1 MKHSTRVLLAGLALF
16 PLAGQAAIPLNDD
29 FAVEVDLTLA
39 SDYRTRGISQT
50 QNDPAAQAGA
60 TLLHSSGL
68 YAGAWTSNVDF
79 GFGLKTRQEVDY
91 YAGWFWQAN
100 DDISLDLGYI
110 KYAYPKEGQFNQS
123 EVYSILSAYGFK
135 AAAYYSSDAPN
146 VIGEDQDTLYTYVGY
161 ETTLPA
167 DIGLKLRYGRMDFKD
182 PLYYSANGTSADSYR
197 EWEAKVSYDLFDVT
211 WGLSYIDTDLSDDQ
225 CASNYG
231 FTDTCG
237 STVVASVSKSF

>member
-1 MKHSTRVLLAGLALF
+1 MKHLVLAGLALF
-16 PLAGQAAIPLNDD
+16 PLASQAAIALNDD
-29 FAVEVDLTLA
+29 FAVQIDLTLA

-50 QNDPAAQAGA
+50 QNDPTAQAGA

-100 DDISLDLGYI
+100 DDISLDTGYI

-123 EVYSILSAYGFK
+123 EIYSILSVYGFK
-135 AAAYYSSDAPN
+135 AAAYYSSDAPT
-146 VIGEDQDTLYTYVGY
+146 VFGKDQDTLYSYIGY
-161 ETTLPA
+161 ETALPA

-182 PLYYSANGTSADSYR
+182 PLFWTQSGKGTDSYR
-197 EWEAKVSYDLFDVT
+197 EWEAKVSYELFEVT

-237 STVVASVSKSF
+237 ATVVASVSKSF

>member
-16 PLAGQAAIPLNDD
+16 PLASQAAIPLNDD
-29 FAVEVDLTLA
+29 FAVEADLTLA

-91 YAGWFWQAN
+91 YAGWFWQATEEV
-100 DDISLDLGYI
+100 SLDLGYL
-110 KYAYPKEGQFNQS
+110 KYTYPKEGQFNQS
-123 EVYSILSAYGFK
+123 EVYGVLSAYGFQ

-146 VIGEDQDTLYTYVGY
+146 YIGKDQDTLYTYVGY
-161 ETTLPA
+161 ETVLPL
-167 DIGLKLRYGRMDFKD
+167 DVGLKLRYGRADFKD
-182 PLYYSANGTSADSYR
+182 PLYFSRNGTGTDSYR
-197 EWEAKVSYDLFDVT
+197 EWEAKLSYDLFDVT

-237 STVVASVSKSF
+237 ATVVASVSKSF